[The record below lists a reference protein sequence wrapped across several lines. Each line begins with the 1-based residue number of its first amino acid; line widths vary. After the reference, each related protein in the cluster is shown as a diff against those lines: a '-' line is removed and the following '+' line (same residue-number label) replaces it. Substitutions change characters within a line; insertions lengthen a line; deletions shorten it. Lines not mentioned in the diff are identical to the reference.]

1 MVTYSVLVGS
11 VVYSG
16 DITVLVTDVN
26 NNTVYSGSNQTYST
40 MILESAFPIS
50 ITVTPADL
58 QFYQVYTQTNITN
71 ADNLLIVLQPVMN
84 VVMYTITQDNEL
96 YVGTLSV
103 VITDVT
109 NATVYSGPLATWN
122 SMWPAVQF
130 PLSITVTPSPIY

>member
-40 MILESAFPIS
+40 MILDSVFPIS

-58 QFYQVYTQTNITN
+58 KFYHVF
-71 ADNLLIVLQPVMN
+71 M
-84 VVMYTITQDNEL
+84 
-96 YVGTLSV
+96 
-103 VITDVT
+103 
-109 NATVYSGPLATWN
+109 
-122 SMWPAVQF
+122 
-130 PLSITVTPSPIY
+130 